1 MNKEQKLRNNPLPVE
16 ETVEETI
23 NDTVAKVAD
32 DKTEETPEK
41 TTPGIVD
48 NCVKLNLRSTPEVG
62 DNVITQLLAGSTVL
76 VVKDES
82 TEDFYKVIAESG
94 AEGYC
99 MKDYVTIKY

>member
-1 MNKEQKLRNNPLPVE
+1 MNKEQKLRNNPL
-16 ETVEETI
+16 TVDE
-23 NDTVAKVAD
+23 TVAKVAD
-32 DKTEETPEK
+32 DPTEETTEK
-41 TTPGIVD
+41 TAAGIVD
-48 NCVKLNLRSTPEVG
+48 NCVKLNLRSAPEVG
-62 DNVITQLLAGSTVL
+62 DNVITQLIAGSTVL